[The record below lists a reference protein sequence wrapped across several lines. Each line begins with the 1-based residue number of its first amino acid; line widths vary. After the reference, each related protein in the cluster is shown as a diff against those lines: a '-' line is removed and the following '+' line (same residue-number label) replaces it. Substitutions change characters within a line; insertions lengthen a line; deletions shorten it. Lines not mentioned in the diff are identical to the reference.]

1 MAKQHKSKNKC
12 HFILIEMVEC
22 IFPDFSPN
30 LPDFSKENIQLSHFH
45 PGSISNK
52 QKKRIKEL
60 CRSYRQL

>member
-12 HFILIEMVEC
+12 HFILIGMVEC
-22 IFPDFSPN
+22 IFPDFSM
-30 LPDFSKENIQLSHFH
+30 ENIQLSHFH
-45 PGSISNK
+45 PGSIPNK